1 MSIGKGIGKDK
12 KGITPKQAKFLAKI
26 KAFIKANGYSP
37 SYEELKQLIGSKS
50 KSHVHGLVHQLIRRG
65 WIGKGNGRN
74 RSIYIL

>member
-1 MSIGKGIGKDK
+1 MQKALKRNEKD
-12 KGITPKQAKFLAKI
+12 GLTPKQMKVYKMI
-26 KAFIKANGYSP
+26 KTFIKANGYSP

>member
-1 MSIGKGIGKDK
+1 MQKALKKNDKD
-12 KGITPKQAKFLAKI
+12 GLTPKQMKVYKMI
-26 KAFIKANGYSP
+26 KTFIKANGYSP

>member
-1 MSIGKGIGKDK
+1 MQKALKRNDRDGL
-12 KGITPKQAKFLAKI
+12 TPKQMKVYKMI
-26 KAFIKANGYSP
+26 KTFIKANGYSP

>member
-1 MSIGKGIGKDK
+1 MQKALKRNDRDGL
-12 KGITPKQAKFLAKI
+12 TPKQMKVYKI
-26 KAFIKANGYSP
+26 IKTFIKANGYSP

>member
-1 MSIGKGIGKDK
+1 MQKALKRNDKD
-12 KGITPKQAKFLAKI
+12 GLTPKQMKVYKMI
-26 KAFIKANGYSP
+26 KTFIKANGYSP
-37 SYEELKQLIGSKS
+37 SNEELKQLIGSKS

>member
-1 MSIGKGIGKDK
+1 MQKGLKKKDK
-12 KGITPKQAKFLAKI
+12 QGLTPKQKI
-26 KAFIKANGYSP
+26 VFEVIRDFINQNGVAP

>member
-1 MSIGKGIGKDK
+1 MQKALKRNDKD
-12 KGITPKQAKFLAKI
+12 GLTPKQMKVYKMI
-26 KAFIKANGYSP
+26 KTFIKANGYSP
-37 SYEELKQLIGSKS
+37 SYEELKQLIGAKS

>member
-1 MSIGKGIGKDK
+1 MQKALKRNDKD
-12 KGITPKQAKFLAKI
+12 GLTPKQMKVYKMI
-26 KAFIKANGYSP
+26 KTFIKANGYSP
-37 SYEELKQLIGSKS
+37 SYEELKQLTGSKS

>member
-1 MSIGKGIGKDK
+1 MQKVMKIKNKEGL
-12 KGITPKQAKFLAKI
+12 TPKQKVVFEI
-26 KAFIKANGYSP
+26 IRDFISQNGVAP

-50 KSHVHGLVHQLIRRG
+50 KSHVHGFIHQLMNRG

>member
-1 MSIGKGIGKDK
+1 MQKALKRNDKD
-12 KGITPKQAKFLAKI
+12 GLTPKQMKVYKMI
-26 KAFIKANGYSP
+26 KTFIKANGYSP
-37 SYEELKQLIGSKS
+37 SYEELKPLIGSKS

>member
-1 MSIGKGIGKDK
+1 MQKAVKRNDKD
-12 KGITPKQAKFLAKI
+12 GLTPKQMKVYKMI
-26 KAFIKANGYSP
+26 KTFIKANGYSP

>member
-1 MSIGKGIGKDK
+1 MQKALKRNDKD
-12 KGITPKQAKFLAKI
+12 GLTPKQMKVYKMI
-26 KAFIKANGYSP
+26 KTFIKANGCSP

>member
-1 MSIGKGIGKDK
+1 MQKALKRNDKD
-12 KGITPKQAKFLAKI
+12 GLTPKQMKVYKMI
-26 KAFIKANGYSP
+26 KTFIKANGYSP

-65 WIGKGNGRN
+65 GIGKGNGRN

>member
-1 MSIGKGIGKDK
+1 MQKALKRNDKD
-12 KGITPKQAKFLAKI
+12 GLTPKQMKVYKMI
-26 KAFIKANGYSP
+26 KTFIKANGYSP

-50 KSHVHGLVHQLIRRG
+50 KSDVHGLVHQLIRRG

>member
-1 MSIGKGIGKDK
+1 MQKALKRNDKD
-12 KGITPKQAKFLAKI
+12 GLTPKQMKVYKMI
-26 KAFIKANGYSP
+26 KTFIKANGYSP

>member
-1 MSIGKGIGKDK
+1 MQKALKRNYKD
-12 KGITPKQAKFLAKI
+12 GLTPKQMKVYKMI
-26 KAFIKANGYSP
+26 KTFIKANGYSP

>member
-1 MSIGKGIGKDK
+1 MQKALKRNDKD
-12 KGITPKQAKFLAKI
+12 GLTPKQMKVYKMI
-26 KAFIKANGYSP
+26 KTFIKANGYSP

-74 RSIYIL
+74 RSIFIL

>member
-1 MSIGKGIGKDK
+1 MQKALKRNDKD
-12 KGITPKQAKFLAKI
+12 GLTPKQMKVYKMI
-26 KAFIKANGYSP
+26 KTFIKANGYSP
-37 SYEELKQLIGSKS
+37 SYEVLKQLIGSKS

>member
-1 MSIGKGIGKDK
+1 MQKALKRNDKD
-12 KGITPKQAKFLAKI
+12 GLTPKQMKVYKMI
-26 KAFIKANGYSP
+26 KTFIKANGYSP

-74 RSIYIL
+74 RASYIL

>member
-1 MSIGKGIGKDK
+1 MQKALKRNDKD
-12 KGITPKQAKFLAKI
+12 GLTPKQMKVYKMI
-26 KAFIKANGYSP
+26 KTFIKANGYSP
-37 SYEELKQLIGSKS
+37 AYEELKQLIGSKS

>member
-1 MSIGKGIGKDK
+1 MQKALKRNDKD
-12 KGITPKQAKFLAKI
+12 GLTPKQMKVYKMI
-26 KAFIKANGYSP
+26 KTFIKENGYSP

>member
-1 MSIGKGIGKDK
+1 MQKALKRNDKD
-12 KGITPKQAKFLAKI
+12 GLTPKQMKVYKMI
-26 KAFIKANGYSP
+26 KTFIKANGYSP

-74 RSIYIL
+74 RSIYML